1 MLELEEALAR
11 ILASVPAPESEAVA
25 LPAAHGRILLDRVSA
40 AADLP
45 SFDNSSVDGYAARA
59 ADVAGADPGAPVRL
73 RLIGRIPAGEPV
85 SGELAPGTCVRLFTG
100 SPLPP
105 GADAIVMQEDT
116 RVQPEY
122 SGIVLVLD
130 PVRPWEN
137 VRFRGEDVKRGA
149 TLIGAGEELTAGRM
163 ALLAAAGVDRVN
175 VGRRPVAG
183 LLATGSELREPGEP
197 LAAGQI
203 YESNRT
209 GLAPLI
215 EGSGAI
221 VKVFPIVPDT
231 PEATREALGSALG
244 ECDIVLTCGGVS
256 VGELDFVKSA
266 FEQLG
271 GTLQFWNV
279 AMKPGRPFSFGRS
292 GSKWLFGLPG
302 NPVSALVSFLL
313 LARPA
318 LRRWQGAQ
326 AVGMPASPGVLAEP
340 LANTGSRRHF
350 IRVTMDAAGNVRS
363 AGLQASHVLSSFAL
377 ADGLVDVAP
386 RTQLPAGTTV
396 RVLRWE

>member
-11 ILASVPAPESEAVA
+11 ILAVLPAPESEAIP
-25 LPAAHGRILLDRVSA
+25 LGAAHGRILLDQVSA
-40 AADLP
+40 AAHLP
-45 SFDNSSVDGYAARA
+45 AFDNSSVDGYAVRA
-59 ADVAGADPGAPVRL
+59 ADVAGADPAAPVRL
-73 RLIGRIPAGEPV
+73 RLVGRIPAGETF
-85 SGELAPGTCVRLFTG
+85 SGELAAGTCVRLFTG
-100 SPLPP
+100 SPLPG
-105 GADAIVMQEDT
+105 GADAVVMQEDT
-116 RVQPEY
+116 RIQPDCP
-122 SGIVLVLD
+122 GDVLVLE
-130 PVRPWEN
+130 PIRPWDN

-149 TLIGAGEELTAGRM
+149 TLIEAGEELTVGRM
-163 ALLAAAGVDRVN
+163 ALLAAAGVGRVN
-175 VGRRPVAG
+175 AGRRPVAG

-197 LAAGQI
+197 LEAGQI

-221 VKVFPIVPDT
+221 VKVFPIVPDA
-231 PEATREALGSALG
+231 PEATRTALGTALG
-244 ECDIVLTCGGVS
+244 ECDVVLTCGGVS

-279 AMKPGRPFSFGRS
+279 AMKPGRPFAFGRS

-302 NPVSALVSFLL
+302 NPVSAMVSFLL

-326 AVGMPASPGVLAEP
+326 AVGLPASLGVLAEP
-340 LANTGSRRHF
+340 LANQGARRHF
-350 IRVTMDAAGNVRS
+350 VRVTMDAAGNVRS
-363 AGLQASHVLSSFAL
+363 AGLQASHALSSFAL
-377 ADGLVDVAP
+377 ANGLVDVGP

-396 RVLRWE
+396 PVLRWE